1 MRLNHILQNFI
12 SPEIEQLDE
21 IIKLMIEDVEREAEG
36 EIITSPLVRKA
47 IASKTALM
55 FKDMLKSRIK

>member
-1 MRLNHILQNFI
+1 
-12 SPEIEQLDE
+12 
-21 IIKLMIEDVEREAEG
+21 MIEDVEREAEG

-55 FKDMLKSRIK
+55 FKDMLRCCFGTTKIIRRF